1 MKKKLKIII
10 PVVLVVIIAIIT
22 SLYFFT
28 DLFKS
33 PKTLFFKYMGKTFQ
47 SEKGYTYDKFLEELD
62 YYFAKASTTNTE
74 LTVDAN
80 IEGVDQKTLEEIK
93 NVKLSMVS
101 KVGPKQEQSYSK
113 MELSYKNDSLTSIEY
128 LNSDNNYGI
137 RCSDIYKDYF
147 YVENSGLKNLVK
159 KLGADPTT
167 VPDSISKINIYDLFY
182 ISKDTRKSILNR
194 YYKVLNSELDKDNF
208 SSEKNVKI
216 DVNGKDVKA
225 DSYTLSLSEDDMK
238 SIILETMNTL
248 KDDDETLDLLVEKY
262 KMSIGNTETTEIS
275 KDDIKKGIDSSIK
288 SLEKSEET
296 GLGKVKITVYET
308 NGKVVKLTIDSA
320 GASIGLDITEN
331 KKDGIMNLYVESNG
345 SVIGNIKNEYTI
357 DGDTTKGKISM
368 RSVLKTSLVQT
379 KNNSDVNT
387 MEMEEVMNLDYTI
400 IDSKTKQSIEAKMN
414 LMENDKSNKNNI
426 AILFKYEMTGENLDK
441 NPTKYDFNGF
451 IKIVEDTTKSDS
463 QYVTV
468 NFKGNTEYTDTIDI
482 PKLNKSNGVC
492 INTVTDTE
500 LETIKTDIN
509 TNLNTFMDKILKKF
523 NMSRSDAGMPEG
535 TINFTEQM
543 EGMSSLLSNKLDS
556 PVETNYLPN
565 TEYPGTTYD
574 IDNVD
579 YTKLQNQ
586 IDSVDYTKLQT
597 QLDSVDSTKLQTQ
610 LDSVDYT
617 KLQKQIDSIDTSKFS
632 F

>member
-10 PVVLVVIIAIIT
+10 PLVLVVIIAIIT

-62 YYFAKASTTNTE
+62 FYFAKASTTNAEITI
-74 LTVDAN
+74 DAN
-80 IEGVDQKTLEEIK
+80 IDGVDQKTLEEIK
-93 NVKLSMVS
+93 NVKLTMVS

-113 MELSYKNDSLTSIEY
+113 TELSYKNDNLTSIEY

-147 YVENSGLKNLVK
+147 YIENSGLKNLAK

-216 DVNGKDVKA
+216 DVNGKEVKA
-225 DSYTLSLSEDDMK
+225 DSYSLSLSEDDLK
-238 SIILETMNTL
+238 SILVETMNTL

-262 KMSIGNTETTEIS
+262 KMSLGNTETTEIS
-275 KDDIKKGIDSSIK
+275 KDDIKKSIDDTIK
-288 SLEKSEET
+288 TIEKTEET

-308 NGKVVKLTIDSA
+308 KGKVVKLTIEGA
-320 GASIGLDITEN
+320 GSSIGLDITEN

-345 SVIGNIKNEYTI
+345 SVLGNIKNEYTI

-368 RSVLKTSLVQT
+368 KTASTTSKVSSLE
-379 KNNSDVNT
+379 DVINI
-387 MEMEEVMNLDYTI
+387 DYTI
-400 IDSKTKQSIEAKMN
+400 VDSKTKQSIEAKMN
-414 LMENDKSNKNNI
+414 LMENTSNKNNI

-441 NPTKYDFNGF
+441 NPTKYEFNGF
-451 IKIVEDTTKSDS
+451 LKIVEDSTKSDS
-463 QYVTV
+463 QSITV
-468 NFKGNTEYTDTIDI
+468 NFKGDTEYTENIDI
-482 PKLNKSNGVC
+482 PKLSKSNGVC

-500 LETIKTDIN
+500 LETIKTDVN

-523 NMSRSDAGMPEG
+523 NMTRSDAGMPEG
-535 TINFTEQM
+535 TFNFFEQIETM
-543 EGMSSLLSNKLDS
+543 SNKMANPLNPS
-556 PVETNYLPN
+556 TNTNYLPN

-574 IDNVD
+574 IDENDID
-579 YTKLQNQ
+579 YTKLQDQMNN
-586 IDSVDYTKLQT
+586 VDYTQLQN
-597 QLDSVDSTKLQTQ
+597 QL
-610 LDSVDYT
+610 
-617 KLQKQIDSIDTSKFS
+617 DSIDTSKFS